1 MNSKAGLEEE
11 TWTLEAFTVV
21 HKGLCPHA
29 ACIHMYPMGS
39 PPFHSVFKEKVDL
52 HIYVIFSISIVI
64 LSVTIQWGRELV
76 STVQSL
82 SRVQLFATP

>member
-1 MNSKAGLEEE
+1 MNSEVGLEEE

-21 HKGLCPHA
+21 HTGLCPHA

-39 PPFHSVFKEKVDL
+39 PPFHLVFKEMADL

-64 LSVTIQWGRELV
+64 LSMTIQWARESV
-76 STVQSL
+76 SSVQSL
-82 SRVQLFATP
+82 SRV